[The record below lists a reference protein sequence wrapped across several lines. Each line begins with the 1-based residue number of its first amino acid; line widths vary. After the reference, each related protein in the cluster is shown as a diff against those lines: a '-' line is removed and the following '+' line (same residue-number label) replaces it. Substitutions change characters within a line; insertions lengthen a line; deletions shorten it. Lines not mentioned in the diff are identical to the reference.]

1 MHSKIFIVFVLCVVE
16 HHSTMVGILLF
27 FISFFEGQFSG
38 LRWFLATESTLKNDE
53 NALSFMLK
61 AILVLEIS
69 TFLSWLF
76 VYVETSLI
84 RRLKLISIFMMSQAR
99 QKTITIKILP
109 NISRSKDKKG
119 IKFGQLT
126 EYNLKKD
133 FSSKIMMKMR
143 QED

>member
-1 MHSKIFIVFVLCVVE
+1 
-16 HHSTMVGILLF
+16 
-27 FISFFEGQFSG
+27 
-38 LRWFLATESTLKNDE
+38 
-53 NALSFMLK
+53 
-61 AILVLEIS
+61 
-69 TFLSWLF
+69 
-76 VYVETSLI
+76 
-84 RRLKLISIFMMSQAR
+84 MMSQAR

-133 FSSKIMMKMR
+133 FTSKIMMKMR